1 MKSGTCPK
9 CQSPNVFKKQKGA
22 TYEGGILVHTG
33 IITTPSLFTSY
44 VCTDCGY
51 FENYID
57 DQGKLADVAS
67 KWERAGA

>member
-9 CQSPNVFKKQKGA
+9 CQSLNVFKKKKGV
-22 TYEGGILVHTG
+22 TYEGGVYVYTG
-33 IITTPSLFTSY
+33 IITAASPIMSY

-57 DQGKLADVAS
+57 DQGKLADVAN
-67 KWERAGA
+67 KWQRAGA